1 VACPGRFDAEAFSSR
16 ALSRVELFRSRVEA
30 TYDPPDWGGLKVRAS
45 WSPTA
50 SGEGIDLQIQVS
62 ATSVNE
68 LKSLEVLVSSRFL
81 EPLNSLANQ
90 QSSWVQPRDAM
101 TAALSYDG
109 RVPSSVLG
117 HLTTLPVHRID
128 QHPFQPVATASPW
141 PLHPGSYLE
150 FVHPVDVSRR
160 IIVGK
165 RPGKLRAKAGPEINY
180 ALFGHNLEKGV
191 ILRGRLR
198 GVWVEVD
205 SLGRLWRRFYRDF
218 LDTPPPLGA

>member
-1 VACPGRFDAEAFSSR
+1 VACRGRFDADAFSSQT
-16 ALSRVELFRSRVEA
+16 LSRVELFRSRVEA
-30 TYDPPDWGGLKVRAS
+30 TYDPPHWGGLKVRAS

-81 EPLNSLANQ
+81 ELLDPMANLP
-90 QSSWVQPRDAM
+90 SSWVQPRDAR

-109 RVPSSVLG
+109 RVPSAVLS
-117 HLTTLPVHRID
+117 HLTTLPLHRID

-141 PLHPGSYLE
+141 PRHPWCYLE
-150 FVHPVDVSRR
+150 MVHPVDVSRR
-160 IIVGK
+160 ISVGK
-165 RPGKLRAKAGPEINY
+165 KPGKLRAKAGPEISY
-180 ALFGHNLEKGV
+180 ALFGHDLEKGV

-198 GVWVEVD
+198 GIWVEAD
-205 SLGRLWRRFYRDF
+205 SLGMLWRRFYRDF
-218 LDTPPPLGA
+218 QDTPPPLAT